1 MRQVKNRVDADRQ
14 TSAERPPFRLTPGSP
29 AHLHAGSDFLS
40 VRRLE
45 TMPMT
50 RRAIYLVVFFSAVMV
65 TAARALPAKSPPTP
79 SATQPQKSTEIQPTK
94 QPQPRQETGEKPD
107 EPDEKMAKLAA
118 TLRQLEK
125 EISAVRGLE
134 FKSPVVAR
142 MIPRPRGVHKRI
154 RGKYEFKNKT
164 LTVYDDVGAN
174 YTRSVLVHEMIHA
187 LQDQHFNF
195 RRLHGRKLPDDASL
209 ALTALIE
216 GDATLTMIELLKKS
230 QPHIVKMLDAPLVRA
245 KSRRRAFIYGA
256 GARYVKALK
265 KRDGWKGVNQ
275 KFKSPPSST
284 AEILHVKRVKRIN
297 LGAGVTRGELGIL
310 DQLAGHP
317 KTAPLAVEAAA
328 GWQGDSL
335 VAKGPQKRWTVA
347 FGTEKD
353 AREFQAAMAVWY
365 RARNPHL
372 KSFQEKAGSNMWRG
386 SKGNVVAVL
395 GRGKRVLVLEAPSDA
410 AYKKLLDQIEG
421 LSLLFVRAVKQRR
434 NITFGQLVDALSV
447 ADVVC
452 VGELHTSEI
461 HHRLQLQVIKAL
473 FARDERLGVGME
485 VFQEPFQDGIDR
497 YVRNEIDEKEFLR
510 QSEYA
515 KRWSVDWAL
524 YRPIVEFCRRNAV
537 PIAALNAPKELTD
550 RVSRVG
556 YDKLTED
563 EKKKLGEIDFQVK
576 EHRDFW
582 FPRLGMMHGKK
593 ARTQQQKA
601 QAERAYQVMTVWDER
616 MAANAARFQKDRGIR
631 RMVVL
636 AGRSHFDRYFGIP
649 VRLAKRTGGKVVT
662 VRIDS
667 LATHGKSV
675 VDKVADYIVVVR

>member
-1 MRQVKNRVDADRQ
+1 M
-14 TSAERPPFRLTPGSP
+14 S
-29 AHLHAGSDFLS
+29 
-40 VRRLE
+40 
-45 TMPMT
+45 MT
-50 RRAIYLVVFFSAVMV
+50 RRAIHLVVFLSAVMV
-65 TAARALPAKSPPTP
+65 TAARALPADSPPTP
-79 SATQPQKSTEIQPTK
+79 SETQPAEQARPG
-94 QPQPRQETGEKPD
+94 RETGEKPGKA
-107 EPDEKMAKLAA
+107 DEKMAKLTA

-142 MIPRPRGVHKRI
+142 IIPRPHGVHKRI
-154 RGKYEFKNKT
+154 RGKYDSKDKT

-174 YTRSVLVHEMIHA
+174 YQRGVLAHEMIHA
-187 LQDQHFNF
+187 LQDQHFDF
-195 RRLHGRKLPDDASL
+195 GRLHGRKLPDDASL

-216 GDATLTMIELLKKS
+216 GDATLTMIELLKDA
-230 QPHIVKMLDAPLVRA
+230 QPHIAKILDAPLVRA
-245 KSRRRAFIYGA
+245 RSRRRAFIYGA

-265 KRDGWKGVNQ
+265 KRGGWKGVNE

-284 AEILHVKRVKRIN
+284 AEILHVDRVKRVN

-335 VAKGPQKRWTVA
+335 VEKGPQKKWTVA
-347 FGTEKD
+347 FATEKD
-353 AREFQAAMAVWY
+353 AREFQAAMAAWY

-372 KSFQEKAGSNMWRG
+372 KSFREKPGSNAWHG

-395 GRGKRVLVLEAPSDA
+395 DRGKRVLVLEAPGDA
-410 AYKKLLDQIEG
+410 AYKTLLDQIEG
-421 LSLLFVRAVKQRR
+421 SPLLFVRAVKQRR
-434 NITFGQLVDALSV
+434 NITFGQLIDALCA

-452 VGELHTSEI
+452 VGEIHTSEI

-497 YVRNEIDEKEFLR
+497 YIRREIDEKEFLR
-510 QSEYA
+510 RSEYA

-524 YRPIVEFCRRNAV
+524 YRPIVEFCRRNGV

-556 YDKLTED
+556 YEKLTEG
-563 EKKKLGEIDFQVK
+563 EKKKLGKIDFQVK

-582 FPRLGMMHGKK
+582 LPRLGMIHGKK
-593 ARTQQQKA
+593 ATAQQRKA
-601 QAERAYQVMTVWDER
+601 KAERAYQVMTVWDER
-616 MAANAARFQKDRGIR
+616 MAANAARFQQDRGIR

-636 AGRSHFDRYFGIP
+636 AGSSHLDRYFGIP
-649 VRLAKRTGGKVVT
+649 ARVAKRTGGKVVT
-662 VRIDS
+662 VRIDT
-667 LATHGKSV
+667 LATHGKSLV
-675 VDKVADYIVVVR
+675 AKVADYIVVVR

>member
-1 MRQVKNRVDADRQ
+1 
-14 TSAERPPFRLTPGSP
+14 
-29 AHLHAGSDFLS
+29 
-40 VRRLE
+40 
-45 TMPMT
+45 MT
-50 RRAIYLVVFFSAVMV
+50 CRAIYLVVSLSAVMMM
-65 TAARALPAKSPPTP
+65 AASALPAESPPTP
-79 SATQPQKSTEIQPTK
+79 SETQPQESPETQPAE
-94 QPQPRQETGEKPD
+94 QPRPGQDTGEKPGK
-107 EPDEKMAKLAA
+107 PDEKMAKLTA

-134 FKSPVVAR
+134 FKSPVVAKI
-142 MIPRPRGVHKRI
+142 IPRPHGVRKGI
-154 RGKYEFKNKT
+154 RGKYEFKDKA

-174 YTRSVLVHEMIHA
+174 YERGVLVHEMIHA
-187 LQDQHFNF
+187 LQDQHFDF
-195 RRLHGRKLPDDASL
+195 GRLHGRKLPDDASL

-216 GDATLTMIELLKKS
+216 GDATLTMIELLKEA
-230 QPHIVKMLDAPLVRA
+230 QPHITKILDAPLVRA
-245 KSRRRAFIYGA
+245 RSRRRAFIYGA

-265 KRDGWKGVNQ
+265 ERDGWKGVNK

-284 AEILHVKRVKRIN
+284 AEILHVDRVKRVN

-335 VAKGPQKRWTVA
+335 VAKGPQKKWTVA

-353 AREFQAAMAVWY
+353 AREFQAAMAAWY
-365 RARNPHL
+365 RVRNPHL
-372 KSFQEKAGSNMWRG
+372 KSFQEKAGSKAWHG
-386 SKGNVVAVL
+386 SRGNVVAVL

-410 AYKKLLDQIEG
+410 AYKTLLDQIEG
-421 LSLLFVRAVKQRR
+421 LPLLSVRAVKQRR
-434 NITFGQLVDALSV
+434 NITFGQLVDALCA
-447 ADVVC
+447 ADVIC
-452 VGELHTSEI
+452 VGELHSSEI

-497 YVRNEIDEKEFLR
+497 YIRHETDEEEFLR

-524 YRPIVEFCRRNAV
+524 YRPIVEFCRRNGV

-550 RVSRVG
+550 RVSQVG
-556 YDKLTED
+556 YEKLTKD

-582 FPRLGMMHGKK
+582 LPRLGMMHGKE
-593 ARTQQQKA
+593 ATTQQQKA

-616 MAANAARFQKDRGIR
+616 MAANAARFQQDRGIR

-636 AGRSHFDRYFGIP
+636 AGSSHFDRYFGIP
-649 VRLAKRTGGKVVT
+649 ARVAKRTGGKVVT

-667 LATHGKSV
+667 LAMHGKSIV
-675 VDKVADYIVVVR
+675 NKVADYIVVVR